1 MTKFLLCFLFLP
13 LFNFSQ
19 IKGKVIKIT
28 DGDTF
33 VLLTDSKEQIKIRLH
48 GIDAPEKKQD
58 YGTASKNYLS
68 NLVFKKDIIIEYKN
82 RDRYGRRIGI
92 AFVEGVNV
100 NEKML
105 SEGMAWHFKKYDA
118 NSQWSVLESKAKE
131 EKKGLWS
138 QPNPVAPWEWRVRKK
153 RPVL

>member
-13 LFNFSQ
+13 LLSFSQ

-58 YGTASKNYLS
+58 YGTDSKNYLS

-92 AFVEGVNV
+92 AFMEDVNV

-105 SEGMAWHFKKYDA
+105 SEGMAWHFKKYDT

-153 RPVL
+153 RHAL

>member
-13 LFNFSQ
+13 LLSFSQ

-58 YGTASKNYLS
+58 YGTVSKNYLS

-92 AFVEGVNV
+92 AFMEGVNV

-105 SEGMAWHFKKYDA
+105 SEGMAWHFKKYDT

-131 EKKGLWS
+131 EKKGPWS

-153 RPVL
+153 RTVL

>member
-13 LFNFSQ
+13 LLSFSQ

-33 VLLTDSKEQIKIRLH
+33 VLLTGSKEQIKIRLH

-58 YGTASKNYLS
+58 YGTVSKNYLS

-92 AFVEGVNV
+92 AFMEGVNV

-105 SEGMAWHFKKYDA
+105 SEGMAWHFKKYDT

-153 RPVL
+153 RTVL

>member
-1 MTKFLLCFLFLP
+1 MTKFLLCFLFFP
-13 LFNFSQ
+13 LFSFSQ

-33 VLLTDSKEQIKIRLH
+33 VLLTGSKEQIKIRLH

-58 YGTASKNYLS
+58 YGTVSKNYLS

-92 AFVEGVNV
+92 AFMEGVNV

-105 SEGMAWHFKKYDA
+105 SEGMAWHFKKYDT

-153 RPVL
+153 RTVL

>member
-13 LFNFSQ
+13 LFSFSQ
-19 IKGKVIKIT
+19 VKGKVIKIT

-58 YGTASKNYLS
+58 YGTVSKNYLS

-118 NSQWSVLESKAKE
+118 NSQWSVLENKAKE

-153 RPVL
+153 RTVL

>member
-13 LFNFSQ
+13 LLSFSQ

-58 YGTASKNYLS
+58 YGTVSKNYLS
-68 NLVFKKDIIIEYKN
+68 NLVFKKDITIEFKN
-82 RDRYGRRIGI
+82 RDRYGRSIGI

-105 SEGMAWHFKKYDA
+105 AEGMAWHFKKYDT
-118 NSQWSVLESKAKE
+118 NSQWSALEIKAKK

-138 QPNPVAPWEWRVRKK
+138 QSNPVAPWEWRVRKK
-153 RPVL
+153 RHAL